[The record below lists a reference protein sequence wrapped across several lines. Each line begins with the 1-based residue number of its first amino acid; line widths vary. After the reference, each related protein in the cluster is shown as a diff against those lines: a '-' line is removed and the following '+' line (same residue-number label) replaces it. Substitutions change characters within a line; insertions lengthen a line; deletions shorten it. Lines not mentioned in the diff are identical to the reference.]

1 MDDFATLKNGSWWD
15 WENKTRLSL
24 YRQFTENLR
33 NASFSVTLHIANS
46 SLIAFPYPIPKPH
59 RCPNV
64 EACKGGLDGLCLD
77 GYSGP
82 LCAVCMKNYYKQ
94 LGECKK
100 CPPKQW
106 MMGQLAIL
114 GTTISLLAIFVIWR
128 SKKQRKE
135 NTGRSF
141 IDMALGIIKIIIG
154 FYQVTFG
161 IMVAFSDIKWPKSLS
176 DVGKYSKMIQ
186 FNILQI
192 VPLHCIISSLHNF
205 DAFEVLIAVMALNGA
220 AIIVAFSSY
229 LLYRIISIRK
239 ISDEN
244 EKKKVAVNAKEIIQ
258 RNLFFFLYVTYLN
271 TCLKIAEILLLTC
284 HKICLDDEE
293 KSCKRYLRADYSI
306 TCSGPRYNQMFIV
319 GVCCLFYVAFLPTA
333 TFMVIW
339 RQKRASVSTDEQD
352 NVGLR
357 FLHENYK
364 PHCWYWELVETFR
377 KVVLTSGLVLIG
389 GKGKAYIGAA
399 LVLSGLYGV
408 FFAYKSPIFDPL
420 ENKLMLAS
428 LAVTFLNL
436 GIGAVGLIRQEDT
449 QSFLD
454 AHEDNV
460 LFNGLVFGANSL
472 LLGILFGENLRCLY
486 YTGAKVTVLFLCVF
500 VFIPA
505 IAVRNRRTFTQSQ
518 KCDCWSYH
526 FVFSFFSLL
535 LLTALFFDTCH
546 LSPRACSL
554 PRV

>member
-1 MDDFATLKNGSWWD
+1 MDDFAALKNGFWWD
-15 WENKTRLSL
+15 WENKTLLSL
-24 YRQFTENLR
+24 YRQFTGNLR
-33 NASFSVTLHIANS
+33 NASFSVPLHIPNNPFM
-46 SLIAFPYPIPKPH
+46 AFPYPIPKPH
-59 RCPNV
+59 KCPKT

-77 GYSGP
+77 GYSGR
-82 LCAVCMKNYYKQ
+82 LCAVCMKNYFKQ

-100 CPPKQW
+100 CPRKQW

-114 GTTISLLAIFVIWR
+114 GTTIILLAIFVIWR

-161 IMVAFSDIKWPKSLS
+161 IMEAFSDIKWPKSLS

-186 FNILQI
+186 FNVLQI
-192 VPLHCIISSLHNF
+192 APLHCISSLDSF

-229 LLYRIISIRK
+229 ILYRIISIRK

-244 EKKKVAVNAKEIIQ
+244 EKKKAAVNAKEIIQ

-271 TCLKIAEILLLTC
+271 TCLKIAEILPPAC
-284 HKICLDDEE
+284 HKICLDNEE
-293 KSCKRYLRADYSI
+293 KSCKEYLRADYSI
-306 TCSGPRYNQMFIV
+306 TCNGEKYKQMRIV
-319 GVCCLFYVAFLPTA
+319 GFCCLFYVAFLPIA
-333 TFMVIW
+333 TFIVIW
-339 RQKRASVSTDEQD
+339 RQKRASDGTDEQG

-364 PHCWYWELVETFR
+364 PCCWYWELVETFR

-399 LVLSGLYGV
+399 LVLSGLYGI
-408 FFAYKSPIFDPL
+408 FFAYKSPIFDPF

-428 LAVTFLNL
+428 LTVTFVNL

-449 QSFLD
+449 KSYLD
-454 AHEDNV
+454 KYEDDV

-472 LLGILFGENLRCLY
+472 VLGILFGENLKCLY
-486 YTGAKVTVLFLCVF
+486 YTGVKVKVLFWCVF

-505 IAVRNRRTFTQSQ
+505 IAVRSHRTFTQ
-518 KCDCWSYH
+518 
-526 FVFSFFSLL
+526 LL
-535 LLTALFFDTCH
+535 I
-546 LSPRACSL
+546 
-554 PRV
+554 

>member
-1 MDDFATLKNGSWWD
+1 MDDFAALKNGSWWD

-33 NASFSVTLHIANS
+33 NASFSVPLHIANN

-59 RCPNV
+59 RCPNA

-114 GTTISLLAIFVIWR
+114 GTTITLLAIFVIWR

-161 IMVAFSDIKWPKSLS
+161 IMEAFSDIKWPKSLS

-186 FNILQI
+186 FNVLQI
-192 VPLHCIISSLHNF
+192 TPLHCIISSLDNF

-229 LLYRIISIRK
+229 ILYRIISIRN

-244 EKKKVAVNAKEIIQ
+244 EKKKAAVNAKEIIQ

-271 TCLKIAEILLLTC
+271 TCLKIAEILPPAC

-306 TCSGPRYNQMFIV
+306 TCSGARYKRMLIV
-319 GVCCLFYVAFLPTA
+319 GFCCLFYVAFLPTA
-333 TFMVIW
+333 TFIVIW
-339 RQKRASVSTDEQD
+339 RQKRASDSTDEQG
-352 NVGLR
+352 NMGLR

-364 PHCWYWELVETFR
+364 PRCWYWELVETFR

-389 GKGKAYIGAA
+389 GKGRAYIGAA

-408 FFAYKSPIFDPL
+408 FFAYKSPIFDPF

-428 LAVTFLNL
+428 LAVTFVNL
-436 GIGAVGLIRQEDT
+436 GIGAVGQIRQEDT
-449 QSFLD
+449 ESFLGAD
-454 AHEDNV
+454 EDKV
-460 LFNGLVFGANSL
+460 LFNGLVFVANSL
-472 LLGILFGENLRCLY
+472 VLGILFGENLKCLY
-486 YTGAKVTVLFLCVF
+486 YTGAKDKVLFLCVLS
-500 VFIPA
+500 IKA
-505 IAVRNRRTFTQSQ
+505 IAVRNRRTLLYSAPYLVESL
-518 KCDCWSYH
+518 KIDCWSYH
-526 FVFSFFSLL
+526 FAFFFFFPYFNRPLSFLIL
-535 LLTALFFDTCH
+535 AI
-546 LSPRACSL
+546 
-554 PRV
+554 